1 MSEATAKPLPPV
13 IVIGMHRSGTTMI
26 ARMLSDLGVFMG
38 ADLERNHE
46 SLFFIACNDWLLG
59 NSGGRWDNPGAMKW
73 LQASDE
79 MLQLSEEYL
88 AYRLRHAPAR
98 HYTGL
103 ARYVAG
109 SRALPGLTCPWG
121 WKDPRNTFT
130 LPFWLRLFPAARI
143 VHIYRNGVAVA
154 GSLCARAKEE
164 FVRGRSKHRHRLE
177 RGLYRWRAKRSGFG
191 ASPRALDLRGAFSL
205 WEEYL
210 AAAFDVTERG
220 SGSVFAVKYE
230 DFLSAPE
237 AGVARLA
244 SFCGLAPPASVLARI
259 AVVADG
265 GKREGFLADPELLT
279 MQNELSDN
287 PWMKRL
293 GYV

>member
-1 MSEATAKPLPPV
+1 
-13 IVIGMHRSGTTMI
+13 MI

-79 MLQLSEEYL
+79 MMQVSEEYL

-98 HYTGL
+98 RYTGL
-103 ARYVAG
+103 GRYAAG
-109 SRALPGLTCPWG
+109 LRPLPGLSRHWG

-130 LPFWLRLFPAARI
+130 LPLWLRLFPGARI

-154 GSLCARAKEE
+154 GSLRVRAQEE
-164 FVRGRSKHRHRLE
+164 FARGRRKHGHRLE
-177 RGLYRWRAKRSGFG
+177 RGLYRWRAKKSGFG

-205 WEEYL
+205 WEQYL
-210 AAAFDVTERG
+210 AAAFAVTERS
-220 SGSVFAVKYE
+220 SGPVLAVKYE

-237 AGVARLA
+237 SSLGSLA
-244 SFCGLAPPASVLARI
+244 SFCGLEPPSPILAR
-259 AVVADG
+259 VAAAADSD
-265 GKREGFLADPELLT
+265 KRKGFLADPELVT
-279 MQNELSDN
+279 MQDELADN